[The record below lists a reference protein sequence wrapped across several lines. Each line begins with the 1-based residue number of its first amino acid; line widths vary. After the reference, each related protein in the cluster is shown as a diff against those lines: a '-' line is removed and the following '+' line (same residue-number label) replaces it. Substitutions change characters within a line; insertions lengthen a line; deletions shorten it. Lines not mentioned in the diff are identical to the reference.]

1 MLPVEKFRARSHLST
16 LVEFKHYA
24 EFHFWSQ
31 HHNKPTVLTYRVSML
46 ELTNLYMAHN
56 SKGRK
61 SNSPREADHGKEAA
75 FSTVSL
81 LQGIFLNQG
90 SNPGLL
96 HCRQILYHLSQQG
109 SPVNLLINLKK
120 EREST
125 FKREKESVPAYLV
138 QNGRLLFY
146 FVELGNEKHHS

>member
-1 MLPVEKFRARSHLST
+1 MNTEVGSL
-16 LVEFKHYA
+16 
-24 EFHFWSQ
+24 
-31 HHNKPTVLTYRVSML
+31 
-46 ELTNLYMAHN
+46 
-56 SKGRK
+56 
-61 SNSPREADHGKEAA
+61 
-75 FSTVSL
+75 SL
-81 LQGIFLNQG
+81 LQEVFPTQG
-90 SNPGLL
+90 LNPGLL

>member
-1 MLPVEKFRARSHLST
+1 
-16 LVEFKHYA
+16 
-24 EFHFWSQ
+24 
-31 HHNKPTVLTYRVSML
+31 ML

-96 HCRQILYHLSQQG
+96 YCRQILYHLSHKG
-109 SPVNLLINLKK
+109 SPQWGYHHPIMNPRLVTLQLIWPL
-120 EREST
+120 
-125 FKREKESVPAYLV
+125 
-138 QNGRLLFY
+138 
-146 FVELGNEKHHS
+146 

>member
-1 MLPVEKFRARSHLST
+1 MEKTGVKRYIPSSTFTTQVKWVQVAQLCPTLSDPMDCP
-16 LVEFKHYA
+16 
-24 EFHFWSQ
+24 W
-31 HHNKPTVLTYRVSML
+31 
-46 ELTNLYMAHN
+46 N
-56 SKGRK
+56 SLGQNAGVG
-61 SNSPREADHGKEAA
+61 SL
-75 FSTVSL
+75 SL
-81 LQGIFLNQG
+81 LQEVFPTQG
-90 SNPGLL
+90 LNPGLL

-146 FVELGNEKHHS
+146 FVELGNEKHHSWQVLGIDLPFFFFFFFCCNF